1 MNRDGIVYM
10 TIKSGLSIRGY
21 NSPPLPIVNL
31 QLWKALTDTFYDPRA
46 SSLPANTLPSP
57 AHAPTKHLLAPQ
69 GGVQFQTVGLI
80 AKTSSVSDLPS
91 LLPFFSSPPLLASP
105 DSGGVKCGGGSF
117 QWKTLKKKKSE
128 RSQLTMTPLATVI
141 QE

>member
-91 LLPFFSSPPLLASP
+91 LLPSSSRFTWF
-105 DSGGVKCGGGSF
+105 GWRQVWGGSF